1 LLNSGAKKT
10 SLKNKAIMRKII
22 LNLAVSLDGFIEGPN
37 GEIDWCL
44 TDQDYG
50 MEAFFK
56 STDSIFM
63 GRKCYDMIDGLP
75 SPFADK
81 QIYVFTDSPFIIPN
95 PRIIVISSKNFLK
108 DIQAIREVP
117 GKNIWLFGGAT
128 LLSSFIKHKLIA
140 EFIISVH
147 PVVLGG
153 GKPLFFDI
161 HDKLDLLLLGSETF
175 SSGLIQLKYA
185 IKPKFDFS
193 ILDQQLTSLN

>member
-1 LLNSGAKKT
+1 
-10 SLKNKAIMRKII
+10 MRKIT

-37 GEIDWCL
+37 GETDWCL

-50 MEAFFK
+50 MDAFFAG
-56 STDSIFM
+56 TDAIFM
-63 GRKCYDMIDGLP
+63 GRKSYDLIDGLP
-75 SPFADK
+75 SPFANK

-95 PRIIVISSKNFLK
+95 KDIIVVSSTNFLK
-108 DIQAIREVP
+108 DVQTIREQP
-117 GKNIWLFGGAT
+117 GQNIWLFGGAN
-128 LLSSFIKHKLIA
+128 LLSSFIKHKLIN

-153 GKPLFFDI
+153 GKPLFHDI
-161 HDKLDLLLLGSETF
+161 KEKLDLLFLGSETF

-193 ILDQQLTSLN
+193 MLDQQLSSLN